1 MNITDMKMIVT
12 GGAGGMGRFF
22 AEELAR
28 CGAQVA
34 VGDVDEAGLS
44 TLPEGIH
51 RKVLNVADDASVAE
65 FTAWA
70 AEQMGGLNGLIN
82 NAGII
87 RDGLLVRKS
96 RRTGDVAAQPIAELD
111 AVFNVNLRGATM
123 MVREVVTHMVTHE
136 APGVIVNMSSISRS
150 GNRGQTAYVAAKA
163 SLAANTVTWAR
174 EFARYGIRVGAIA
187 PGLIETPM
195 TAGMNQAALDQIKAA
210 IPLRRMGAP
219 VDIWRAVQF
228 IVECEYFTG
237 ATIDVNGGYSF

>member
-1 MNITDMKMIVT
+1 MNVQDLKMIVT

-28 CGAQVA
+28 RGAQVA
-34 VGDVDEAGLS
+34 VGDVDAAGLA

-51 RKVLNVADDASVAE
+51 RKALNVADDAAVVE

-87 RDGLLVRKS
+87 RDGLLVRKD
-96 RRTGDVAAQPIAELD
+96 RRTGEVKAQAVAELD
-111 AVFNVNLRGATM
+111 AVFNVNLRGATL
-123 MVREVVTHMVTHE
+123 MVREVVTHMVQSE
-136 APGVIVNMSSISRS
+136 SPGVIVNMSSISRN

-195 TAGMNQAALDQIKAA
+195 TAGMNQAALDKIKSA
-210 IPLRRMGAP
+210 IPLRRMGKP
-219 VDIWRAVQF
+219 VDIWQAVQF
-228 IVECEYFTG
+228 IVECDYFTG
-237 ATIDVNGGYSF
+237 ATIDVNGGYGF